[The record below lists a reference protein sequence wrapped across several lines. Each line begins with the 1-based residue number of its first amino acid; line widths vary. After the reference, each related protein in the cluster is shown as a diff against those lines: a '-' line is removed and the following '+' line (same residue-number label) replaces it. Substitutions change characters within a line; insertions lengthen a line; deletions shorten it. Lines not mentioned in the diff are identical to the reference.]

1 MQKVDVLAVRKFL
14 PDRFVIGLLLMIV
27 AAWLKPGVGMG
38 EGTVNLGS
46 VIDVG
51 VALIFFFY
59 GLKLNPEK
67 IRAGM
72 SNWQMHTAI
81 QLTTFLIFPL
91 IVLPFYPL
99 LKGTP
104 YEIFWLGMFFLAALP
119 STVSSS
125 VVMVSIA
132 GGNIPGAIFNA
143 SISGIIGIVMT
154 PLWMGIFLASGSG
167 SFDFSGVILQLVTQI
182 ILPVAGGLLLHR
194 FLVRWVSRYG
204 RQLALFDKT
213 IILLIV
219 YESFSHSFES
229 GIFSN
234 VRVWVLAGLF
244 GCVVAL
250 FFVVF
255 GLTGW
260 LANHLRFN
268 REDRITLLFCG
279 SKKSLVHGS
288 VFASVLFAGISGSG
302 IFLLPIMIYHA
313 FQLFYISLV
322 ARKAGAEVFSGS
334 F

>member
-1 MQKVDVLAVRKFL
+1 MQKVDVSVVRKFL

-27 AAWLKPGVGMG
+27 AAWLKPGIGMG

-104 YEIFWLGMFFLAALP
+104 YEIFWMGMFFLAALP

-132 GGNIPGAIFNA
+132 GGNIPGAIF
-143 SISGIIGIVMT
+143 
-154 PLWMGIFLASGSG
+154 
-167 SFDFSGVILQLVTQI
+167 
-182 ILPVAGGLLLHR
+182 
-194 FLVRWVSRYG
+194 
-204 RQLALFDKT
+204 
-213 IILLIV
+213 
-219 YESFSHSFES
+219 
-229 GIFSN
+229 
-234 VRVWVLAGLF
+234 
-244 GCVVAL
+244 
-250 FFVVF
+250 
-255 GLTGW
+255 
-260 LANHLRFN
+260 
-268 REDRITLLFCG
+268 
-279 SKKSLVHGS
+279 
-288 VFASVLFAGISGSG
+288 
-302 IFLLPIMIYHA
+302 
-313 FQLFYISLV
+313 
-322 ARKAGAEVFSGS
+322 
-334 F
+334 